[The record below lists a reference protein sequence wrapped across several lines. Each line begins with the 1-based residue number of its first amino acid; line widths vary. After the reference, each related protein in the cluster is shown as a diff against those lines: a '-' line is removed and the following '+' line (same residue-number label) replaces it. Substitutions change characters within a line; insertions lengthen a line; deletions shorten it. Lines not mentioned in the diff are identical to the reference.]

1 MAKQMVLDADGL
13 SSVLRSKLHYLEVP
27 YWETLSLQLACTDDL
42 QISLKDVTNVI
53 RDFYRQKGFAVSSF
67 AYEELSS
74 HGRMLFFDLRKAGA
88 RYKGILEYISGTVHP
103 SVNILVYDGSELPPF
118 LSGLFALPRTAA
130 LWNGYLLKYISFSS
144 PIIGLPPG
152 AFGIEFHNSSSWNS
166 ECSAI
171 AIFLDENIAMVK
183 DGIVHFE
190 GNWREVAMKLLPLC
204 NVKVTERSM
213 R

>member
-1 MAKQMVLDADGL
+1 MAKKMVLDADGL

-27 YWETLSLQLACTDDL
+27 YWETLSLQFACTDDL
-42 QISLKDVTNVI
+42 RISLKDITNVI
-53 RDFYRQKGFAVSSF
+53 RDFYRQKGFDVSPF
-67 AYEELSS
+67 TYEELSS
-74 HGRMLFFDLRKAGA
+74 HGRMLFFDLRKAET

-103 SVNILVYDGSELPPF
+103 SVNILVYDGSELPPC

-130 LWNGYLLKYISFSS
+130 AWGEYLLKHVSFSS
-144 PIIGLPPG
+144 LISGLPLG
-152 AFGIEFHNSSSWNS
+152 AFGIQFRNGSTWES

-183 DGIVHFE
+183 DGTVHFE

-204 NVKVTERSM
+204 NVKVSERSI
-213 R
+213 